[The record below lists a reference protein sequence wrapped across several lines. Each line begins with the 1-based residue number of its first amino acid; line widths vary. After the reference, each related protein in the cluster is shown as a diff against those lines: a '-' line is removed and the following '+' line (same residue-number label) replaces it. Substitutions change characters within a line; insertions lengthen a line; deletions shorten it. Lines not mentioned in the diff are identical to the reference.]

1 MHEKQKKSVEA
12 FLDIFGEEPG
22 YNQIAR
28 VVIGELLGRLG
39 HH

>member
-1 MHEKQKKSVEA
+1 MGFQQKSLAA

-22 YNQIAR
+22 YDRIAR
-28 VVIGELLGRLG
+28 VVIDELASRVG